1 MMRYGFGAGRG
12 FGAHAFAPGL
22 GLAGVVFGLLVLAA
36 IVLVV
41 VMLVHKKPTGVRAQH
56 AAVSAPAMPMAA
68 APVDPFAGAL
78 AIAANRLANGEITTK
93 QYEEIRAALYGEVH
107 KPE

>member
-41 VMLVHKKPTGVRAQH
+41 VMLVRKRPTGVGAWH
-56 AAVSAPAMPMAA
+56 AAVPTPMAPTAA

-78 AIAANRLANGEITTK
+78 AIAANRLANGEITGK
-93 QYEEIRAALYGEVH
+93 QYEEIRATLYGEAV